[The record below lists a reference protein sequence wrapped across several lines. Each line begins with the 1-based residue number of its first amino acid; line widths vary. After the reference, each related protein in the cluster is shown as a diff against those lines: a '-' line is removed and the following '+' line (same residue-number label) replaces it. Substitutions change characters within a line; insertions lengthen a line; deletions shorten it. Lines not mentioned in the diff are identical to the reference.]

1 MTLLYSVQA
10 REGQANSSSGDR
22 LSCPRGRRDTR
33 LCCVA
38 RPGVAKPA
46 GCALVPEYIHE
57 DIKSKQGG
65 GQACGEQESRV
76 SRKVTVRGEAERPP
90 AGPGL

>member
-22 LSCPRGRRDTR
+22 LSCPRDRRDTR

-57 DIKSKQGG
+57 V
-65 GQACGEQESRV
+65 RV
-76 SRKVTVRGEAERPP
+76 HSQSHLTH
-90 AGPGL
+90 